1 MASDQSG
8 SYDAATAS
16 LLSARDEAA
25 SLSGGAA
32 ELVQY
37 NLAVAQVHA
46 LLAVADEVRLL
57 RLAVA
62 AGEGKAATA

>member
-1 MASDQSG
+1 MTTERSDR
-8 SYDAATAS
+8 YEAAAAS
-16 LLSARDEAA
+16 LLAADDEAA

-46 LLAVADEVRLL
+46 LLAVADEMRML
-57 RLAVA
+57 RRAIS
-62 AGEGKAATA
+62 EGTDR